1 MKYTCVFVLT
11 LFILLLVIAMTFDGF
26 IKKSCIFENDNTIM
40 SYDTL
45 EKHALIVEKFDN
57 KLFIKSPSNT
67 KYLYGLVES
76 RVINGNRDKWQ
87 PFISPLISKHYEK
100 IPDTIYATGYLV
112 VYPLDKYIIKKFSDI
127 PPIIKPPYNIRIFK
141 YEITNSLNTP
151 HKPSTTL

>member
-1 MKYTCVFVLT
+1 
-11 LFILLLVIAMTFDGF
+11 
-26 IKKSCIFENDNTIM
+26 M

-57 KLFIKSPSNT
+57 KIFIKSPSNT

-76 RVINGNRDKWQ
+76 RVINGKRDKWQ